1 MRNNTLLDIDSNII
15 VVINIRSV
23 CITRIYQNVS

>member
-23 CITRIYQNVS
+23 RITKIYQNVS